1 MGVFLGPLG
10 GLREVGEVQAGVQVA
25 SSRAS
30 SERVSLGGVRIV
42 QRARRAPR
50 TWSAD
55 LGRWRTPAQVAYVAA
70 CASGAIP
77 GPLYLL
83 TPHAAVS
90 NMLPGQIAAP
100 GQLGDSGLLTAAG
113 DRPVLGTVPVAFAG
127 QGVVPSVGVTQSASA
142 GAWSKT
148 IPLPQVAHTLS
159 VWSSA
164 AGSAV
169 QWRTVTATGAVA
181 QSGAS
186 LTTAAVTGGFRASTT
201 ITPSATAVG
210 VQLALTAGS
219 RVVGGLRL
227 TEGAHDAAWLPGEG
241 VPMVVVEDPSQ
252 SMQQAV
258 PGSYRS
264 DYTVTLKEVG

>member
-70 CASGAIP
+70 CAQGSIP

-83 TPHAAVS
+83 TPHAAVT
-90 NMLPGQIAAP
+90 NMLPGHIAAP
-100 GQLGDSGLLTAAG
+100 GQMGDSGLLTFAG
-113 DRPVLGTVPVAFAG
+113 ARPTISALPVAFAG
-127 QGVVPSVGVTQSASA
+127 QGVVSAVGVVQSGTT
-142 GAWSKT
+142 GAWSQS
-148 IPLPQVAHTLS
+148 IPLRQAAHTLS

-164 AGSAV
+164 TGPVV
-169 QWRTVTATGAVA
+169 QWRTINAAGAQVQTG
-181 QSGAS
+181 S
-186 LTTAAVTGGFRASTT
+186 LTAAAVTGGFRASAA
-201 ITPSATAVG
+201 ITPSATAVAI
-210 VQLALTAGS
+210 QLALMVGS
-219 RVVGGLRL
+219 RAVGGLRL
-227 TEGAHDAAWLPGEG
+227 TEGAHDATWLPGEG
-241 VPMVVVEDPSQ
+241 VPQVVVEDPSQ

-264 DYTVTLKEVG
+264 DYTVTIKEVG